1 MLSRISPHQHR
12 PTAFQRKRCFQRRPG
27 NLRSADSS
35 ATGLAT
41 AAGRTATVAQ
51 LLADRKI
58 DPTIRV
64 DYGGDIQ
71 NCAGRAV
78 GNFIAQVGASSSGAV
93 VIDLGRWDRN
103 IPTDID
109 VGLLAA
115 LDQDTGSGEYPDSL
129 IVRHCLDGCGI
140 ASGGVDD
147 VVEASFPGAALAS
160 GRGRAIETAVE
171 HLPLHAQLLGVA
183 ETYAGHRHLDQY
195 LAGRLV
201 HFPEQALHLLPGT
214 RRSSEQDGVS
224 ILVLHYGAA
233 AADTGRQATEQ
244 TVSTVAPTNAAAPA
258 ACSKGA
264 TAGAA
269 PSSPARLPPPD
280 RLEALLCSP
289 EVIP

>member
-1 MLSRISPHQHR
+1 M
-12 PTAFQRKRCFQRRPG
+12 
-27 NLRSADSS
+27 
-35 ATGLAT
+35 
-41 AAGRTATVAQ
+41 
-51 LLADRKI
+51 
-58 DPTIRV
+58 
-64 DYGGDIQ
+64 
-71 NCAGRAV
+71 
-78 GNFIAQVGASSSGAV
+78 
-93 VIDLGRWDRN
+93 
-103 IPTDID
+103 
-109 VGLLAA
+109 
-115 LDQDTGSGEYPDSL
+115 

-140 ASGGVDD
+140 ASGSVDD
-147 VVEASFPGAALAS
+147 VVEASFPDAALAS

-224 ILVLHYGAA
+224 ILVLYYGAA